1 MADQVNLIGGLP
13 PGASQTPSSATV
25 PQRSTPAPAPVPPSK
40 GTGEAGPVRAGS
52 EEDPK
57 PTAERVK
64 QAAQKVA
71 AFVNATP
78 SDVKFMVDDSTGQ
91 YYFKIVDAVTHKVIR
106 QVPSE
111 EVLAMAQ
118 RLQQISDGKSVTGL
132 LVDAKG

>member
-25 PQRSTPAPAPVPPSK
+25 PQRSTPAPAPATPSK
-40 GTGEAGPVRAGS
+40 GSGEAGPVRTGS
-52 EEDPK
+52 EEGSK

-78 SDVKFMVDDSTGQ
+78 SDIKFMVDDSTGQ
-91 YYFKIVDAVTHKVIR
+91 YYFKVVDAVTHKVIR